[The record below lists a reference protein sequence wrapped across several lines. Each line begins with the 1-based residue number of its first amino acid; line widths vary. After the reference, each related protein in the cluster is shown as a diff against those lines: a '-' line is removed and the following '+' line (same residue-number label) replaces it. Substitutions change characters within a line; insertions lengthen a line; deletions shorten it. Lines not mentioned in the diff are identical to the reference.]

1 MEIRIEKVY
10 DGHRGGGET
19 YVQMKQ
25 IEKGKV
31 EYFEEYYFS
40 KYGNS
45 KERSEKK
52 IISSYEANQIYKELK
67 KYAKPYYR
75 NDDNGLFEPMR

>member
-10 DGHRGGGET
+10 DGCRGGET

-31 EYFEEYYFS
+31 EYL
-40 KYGNS
+40 N
-45 KERSEKK
+45 RC
-52 IISSYEANQIYKELK
+52 AN
-67 KYAKPYYR
+67 
-75 NDDNGLFEPMR
+75 